1 MYFLKL
7 QNELHEGRGHC
18 LSFFFFPH
26 GPSNTESQK
35 FLFNCYLYLVW
46 GFRKLPGPTLL
57 PVSMELTGAVSRSK
71 ENVRCREGAKVGAVI
86 MVRMETVDQRHRA
99 EEYPIEGLNGA
110 TGRGPGVASLQAC
123 TTSWLCD
130 LVQVS
135 GLQFSHLSL
144 S

>member
-1 MYFLKL
+1 MSILC
-7 QNELHEGRGHC
+7 EGRGHC
-18 LSFFFFPH
+18 LFFFFFH

-35 FLFNCYLYLVW
+35 CLFNFYLYLVW
-46 GFRKLPGPTLL
+46 GCRKLPGPTLL
-57 PVSMELTGAVSRSK
+57 PVSMELTGAVSGSK
-71 ENVRCREGAKVGAVI
+71 ENVRCREGAEVGAVI
-86 MVRMETVDQRHRA
+86 MVRTEAVDQRDRA
-99 EEYPIEGLNGA
+99 EEYPPIEGLNGA
-110 TGRGPGVASLQAC
+110 TGRGPGVASLQGS